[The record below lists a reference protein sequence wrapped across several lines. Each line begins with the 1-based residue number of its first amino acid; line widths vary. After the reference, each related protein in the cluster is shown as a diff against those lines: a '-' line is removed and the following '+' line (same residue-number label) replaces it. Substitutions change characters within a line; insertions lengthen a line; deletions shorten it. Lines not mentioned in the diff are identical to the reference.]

1 MGPFECDRRGQIANP
16 GHQIQI
22 AKRDFHQL
30 SQLTPD
36 QLSNA
41 MTGIGNSLS
50 EPNSYS
56 SNHDGELEGLRGQN
70 LQGLIA
76 WVEHNIGRI
85 LRDDARTNRRSSPM
99 VARRFS
105 ASGGNGPVYAYLRRS
120 PAWLFRPWVAIEV
133 DV

>member
-1 MGPFECDRRGQIANP
+1 
-16 GHQIQI
+16 
-22 AKRDFHQL
+22 
-30 SQLTPD
+30 
-36 QLSNA
+36 

-85 LRDDARTNRRSSPM
+85 LRDDPRTNRRSSRDGG
-99 VARRFS
+99 ALLLGR
-105 ASGGNGPVYAYLRRS
+105 ASGRMAPEARCGSHA
-120 PAWLFRPWVAIEV
+120 LFRPRVVMPLFMHICV
-133 DV
+133 DRQLGFSEHGWRLKSMFD